1 MIYTKTYLAVGGF
14 GMDNNDKQ
22 KTEEFTSGISNQ
34 RKRLNFTLESQR
46 TKPYNIEKMTAK
58 NLNRKTIKTIKVI
71 ERGDYYRRNDFITR

>member
-34 RKRLNFTLESQR
+34 RKRLNFTLESRR
-46 TKPYNIEKMTAK
+46 TKPYNIEKMTGKKSEQK
-58 NLNRKTIKTIKVI
+58 NDKDDKSDRK
-71 ERGDYYRRNDFITR
+71 R

>member
-1 MIYTKTYLAVGGF
+1 MIYTKTYLEVGGF

-46 TKPYNIEKMTAK
+46 TKPYNIEKMTGKKSEQK
-58 NLNRKTIKTIKVI
+58 NDKDDKSDRK
-71 ERGDYYRRNDFITR
+71 R